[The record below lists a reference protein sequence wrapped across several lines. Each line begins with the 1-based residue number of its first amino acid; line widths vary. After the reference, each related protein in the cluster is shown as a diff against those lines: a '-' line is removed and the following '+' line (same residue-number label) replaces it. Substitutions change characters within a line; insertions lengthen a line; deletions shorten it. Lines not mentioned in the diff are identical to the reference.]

1 MSDFSNSPNFDD
13 IPEIPQFADAE
24 RPFDMPYENTDFSDG
39 EQPYEVLPP
48 LEVDI
53 ADEGIREIGNPEAL
67 KDYWQYQKG
76 PYDCALYAQ
85 GGILEAMGQDFD
97 LDTYRQQGIDGGWYS
112 PDSGTYPDDIGKLLE
127 ENGVPTTRYED
138 ATIQDMANELNDG
151 HGVAVAVDCLP
162 IWGEPG
168 GHALWVTG
176 LEVGQDGV
184 PTDVICNDSGQPEGA
199 GIAYPFDS
207 FMQAWAGYD
216 NLMVATQ
223 QPLSVFA

>member
-1 MSDFSNSPNFDD
+1 MSDFSDNTNFND
-13 IPEIPQFADAE
+13 ISEIAQFQEAEWPYNVPPEN
-24 RPFDMPYENTDFSDG
+24 MDFSDG
-39 EQPYEVLPP
+39 EQHFEILSP

-53 ADEGIREIGNPEAL
+53 TEEGIREIGDPEAL

-76 PYDCALYAQ
+76 PYDCTLYAQ

-97 LDTYRQQGIDGGWYS
+97 LDTYRQQGIDGNWYS
-112 PDSGTYPDDIGKLLE
+112 PDSGTYPDDMGKLLE
-127 ENGVPTTRYED
+127 ENGVPSTRYEG
-138 ATIQDMANELNDG
+138 ATIQNMANELKDG
-151 HGVAVAVDCLP
+151 NGVAVAVDCLP

-176 LEVGQDGV
+176 IEVGQDGT
-184 PTDVICNDSGQPEGA
+184 PTSVICNDSGQPEGA

-207 FMQAWAGYD
+207 YMQAWAGYD

-223 QPLSVFA
+223 QPLSIFA